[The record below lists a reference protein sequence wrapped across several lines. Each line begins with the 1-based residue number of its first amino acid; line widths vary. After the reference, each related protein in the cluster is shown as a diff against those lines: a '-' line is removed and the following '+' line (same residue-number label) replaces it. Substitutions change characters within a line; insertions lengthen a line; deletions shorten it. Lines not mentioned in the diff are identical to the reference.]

1 VTLRSSLPAPRDVR
15 TEADAEFRAWV
26 RAEFKH
32 TREQLKFIGE
42 ALDVLLKLAKHDEER
57 EDKEHE

>member
-1 VTLRSSLPAPRDVR
+1 LKASNE
-15 TEADAEFRAWV
+15 TEAEFRSWV
-26 RAEFKH
+26 RDEFKH

-57 EDKEHE
+57 DERVG

>member
-1 VTLRSSLPAPRDVR
+1 LSGTHAPSKASNE
-15 TEADAEFRAWV
+15 TEAEFRSWV
-26 RAEFKH
+26 RDEFKH

-57 EDKEHE
+57 EERVG